1 MVLRVVRLVKE
12 ASNQRVRLIAQLL
25 EEMAPA
31 VHEDRP
37 RRGRQRK

>member
-1 MVLRVVRLVKE
+1 MVRRVFRMIKE
-12 ASNQRVRLIAQLL
+12 APESRVKLFASLL

-37 RRGRQRK
+37 RRGRRRS